1 MVQNKVLFSQISLD
15 DLGLLI
21 EEKVTKAVEKI
32 VKNQQS
38 PQEKNLYTRKEA
50 SELLDVSFT
59 TLFLWNNQGI
69 LKAKK
74 IGKKVFYSKEDILS
88 RLNS

>member
-1 MVQNKVLFSQISLD
+1 MEQNKVLFTQISLEE
-15 DLGLLI
+15 LGLLI
-21 EEKVTKAVEKI
+21 KETVEKAVEKT

-74 IGKKVFYSKEDILS
+74 SVKKYFIPKKIF
-88 RLNS
+88 